1 MTAMNKSTAMSKH
14 QTVVEIVR
22 VYEQA
27 KADIEAGFALVARA
41 EKALNDTFENDHWST
56 LQVRG
61 RYDGRGINF
70 NSPQDAMLQLKRDV
84 WARLVDRLELRRM
97 MSNSRWE
104 ALQKELEHGEMPE
117 ITVANVMAF
126 GENMMRQLPEMANE
140 AVQEV
145 FEFLRPRRSEY
156 KTNSELEIGE
166 KVIIEYGCSPAWS
179 GGKFDVHHYKSQ
191 KFTVME
197 NVFQMLDGRGA
208 INRNH
213 RSELETAIRVSMN
226 GRGQTIYFEFKCFKK
241 GTLHLKFRRLDLL
254 KRFNEI
260 AGGMRLRPTGK
271 PAVA

>member
-1 MTAMNKSTAMSKH
+1 MNDSNTLTKH

-27 KADIEAGFALVARA
+27 KADIESAFAVLAAA
-41 EKALNDTFENDHWST
+41 EKSLNDTFSMDHWST

-70 NSPQDAMLQLKRDV
+70 SHPEDAMYQLKRDV

-104 ALQKELEHGEMPE
+104 KLQKELEHGDMPE
-117 ITVANVMAF
+117 ITVATVMNF
-126 GENMMRQLPEMANE
+126 GDTMMKALPEMAKE

-179 GGKFDVHHYKSQ
+179 DGKFEVHHYKSQ

-197 NVFQMLDGRGA
+197 NVFQMLDGRGS

-213 RSELETAIRVSMN
+213 RSELETAIRETSN
-226 GRGQTIYFEFKCFKK
+226 GRGQSTYFEFKCFKK

-254 KRFNEI
+254 KKFNEI
-260 AGGMRLRPTGK
+260 AGGMRLK
-271 PAVA
+271 PNTEAA